1 MEKSFLNNITWKK
14 IMWFWII
21 LTCTTLFIIYAI
33 LNRDPSKLLLNHLKS
48 KYNKEFVIVYDGE
61 RSDGISSWY
70 EAEIYPKE
78 FIGTAREY
86 DKYYWAK
93 GFVEAGEVGDTYGQ
107 VLLKESANKFYL
119 SKLEELFGKNVL
131 PVIEIDDK
139 FCKFTDFEKE
149 LEDLKKINAPM
160 PISGGIYIFGRVEND
175 EDREKYREEIYKF
188 LSFMKETGTFEYVS
202 LGINIADERCLT
214 DYFKK
219 NIENLL
225 KAKEKYKT
233 SSEFIAYRDKIF
245 KEAEKEFEQMSKEE
259 KQKRISEFNKSSLL
273 ESDIDGYGVIY
284 HAGILSPKFKDS
296 EPRAQSKRKEYNDI
310 KDVELLNTMKIL
322 YMEYYRK
329 EDGEIVEK

>member
-14 IMWFWII
+14 IIWFWII

-33 LNRDPSKLLLNHLKS
+33 LNRDPSKLLLNHLES
-48 KYNKEFVIVYDGE
+48 RYDKEFVIVYDGK
-61 RSDGISSWY
+61 RSDGIGSWY

-78 FIGTAREY
+78 LIGTIKEN
-86 DKYYWAK
+86 DTYYWAK

-175 EDREKYREEIYKF
+175 KDREWYRKQIYEF
-188 LSFMKETGTFEYVS
+188 VQFMKETGTFEYVDLDILVVDS
-202 LGINIADERCLT
+202 RELISTPRKLLENLPKNLSVEEWRKQRRVLMKAGNKEFNNMTQEELSEKINSINKSEYLKEFYGGLLGIKV
-214 DYFKK
+214 Y
-219 NIENLL
+219 
-225 KAKEKYKT
+225 
-233 SSEFIAYRDKIF
+233 
-245 KEAEKEFEQMSKEE
+245 
-259 KQKRISEFNKSSLL
+259 
-273 ESDIDGYGVIY
+273 
-284 HAGILSPKFKDS
+284 SPKYIKSQGLDNR
-296 EPRAQSKRKEYNDI
+296 EVREYNSI
-310 KDVELLNTMKIL
+310 TDVRFDWEMW
-322 YMEYYRK
+322 
-329 EDGEIVEK
+329 

>member
-14 IMWFWII
+14 IIWFWII

-33 LNRDPSKLLLNHLKS
+33 LNRDPSKLLLNHLES
-48 KYNKEFVIVYDGE
+48 RYDKEFVIVYDGE
-61 RSDGISSWY
+61 RSDGIGSWY

-78 FIGTAREY
+78 LIGTIKEN
-86 DKYYWAK
+86 DTYYWAK

-175 EDREKYREEIYKF
+175 EDREWYRKQIYEF
-188 LSFMKETGTFEYVS
+188 VQFMKQTGTFEYVS
-202 LGINIADERCLT
+202 LEIFIIDERVLKDDMINNNEVLT
-214 DYFKK
+214 ILENNRKK
-219 NIENLL
+219 LTRKEFFNLRNELLGEYPTKDVIKRNMLQINKGAYIENGIRDMFYQGIVF
-225 KAKEKYKT
+225 YK
-233 SSEFIAYRDKIF
+233 KL
-245 KEAEKEFEQMSKEE
+245 
-259 KQKRISEFNKSSLL
+259 N
-273 ESDIDGYGVIY
+273 
-284 HAGILSPKFKDS
+284 SPKYIESNNLEGK
-296 EPRAQSKRKEYNDI
+296 KKLNYNNLE
-310 KDVELLNTMKIL
+310 ELQF
-322 YMEYYRK
+322 EW
-329 EDGEIVEK
+329 EKF

>member
-14 IMWFWII
+14 IIWFWII

-33 LNRDPSKLLLNHLKS
+33 LNRDPSKLLLNHLES
-48 KYNKEFVIVYDGE
+48 RYNKEFVIVYDGK
-61 RSDGISSWY
+61 RSDGMGSWY

-78 FIGTAREY
+78 LIGTIKEN
-86 DKYYWAK
+86 DTYYWAK

-175 EDREKYREEIYKF
+175 EDREWYRKQIYEF
-188 LSFMKETGTFEYVS
+188 VQFMKETGTFEYVDLDIS
-202 LGINIADERCLT
+202 IIEENIMSDEFQNNTELKEELTKSALGQE
-214 DYFKK
+214 Y
-219 NIENLL
+219 
-225 KAKEKYKT
+225 EKYKKERKGILEKYNFYT
-233 SSEFIAYRDKIF
+233 YNIDNIQDKIS
-245 KEAEKEFEQMSKEE
+245 QIN
-259 KQKRISEFNKSSLL
+259 RSSL
-273 ESDIDGYGVIY
+273 IDLGVGKWSVFNTLLYIKIY
-284 HAGILSPKFKDS
+284 SPKYVKN
-296 EPRAQSKRKEYNDI
+296 QSLDNEEVKKYNKI
-310 KDVELLNTMKIL
+310 SDVKFYFETW
-322 YMEYYRK
+322 
-329 EDGEIVEK
+329 

>member
-149 LEDLKKINAPM
+149 LKDLKKINAPM

-175 EDREKYREEIYKF
+175 EDREWYREEIYKF
-188 LSFMKETGTFEYVS
+188 LSFMKETGTFEYVDLDIS
-202 LGINIADERCLT
+202 IIEENIMSEEFQNNTELKTELTKSALGQE
-214 DYFKK
+214 Y
-219 NIENLL
+219 
-225 KAKEKYKT
+225 EKYRKDRKDILQKYN
-233 SSEFIAYRDKIF
+233 FYVYNIDDIQDKIS
-245 KEAEKEFEQMSKEE
+245 QIN
-259 KQKRISEFNKSSLL
+259 RSSL
-273 ESDIDGYGVIY
+273 IDLGVGKWSIFNTLLYTKIY
-284 HAGILSPKFKDS
+284 SPK
-296 EPRAQSKRKEYNDI
+296 YI
-310 KDVELLNTMKIL
+310 KSQNLGNEEIKNYDKISDVKFYFETW
-322 YMEYYRK
+322 
-329 EDGEIVEK
+329 

>member
-14 IMWFWII
+14 IIWFWII

-33 LNRDPSKLLLNHLKS
+33 LNRDPSKLLLNHLES
-48 KYNKEFVIVYDGE
+48 RYDKEFVIVYDGE
-61 RSDGISSWY
+61 RSDGIGSWY

-78 FIGTAREY
+78 LIGTIKEN
-86 DKYYWAK
+86 DTYYWAK

-175 EDREKYREEIYKF
+175 EDREWYRKQIYEF
-188 LSFMKETGTFEYVS
+188 VQFMKETGTFEYVD
-202 LGINIADERCLT
+202 LGITVIDERELINL
-214 DYFKK
+214 DNPQKY
-219 NIENLL
+219 IENLSNNL
-225 KAKEKYKT
+225 DKET
-233 SSEFIAYRDKIF
+233 WR
-245 KEAEKEFEQMSKEE
+245 KERRRLMKNGDKEFVKLSKTEL
-259 KQKRISEFNKSSLL
+259 QKRINSLNKGNYDNSGFINLL
-273 ESDIDGYGVIY
+273 FTHIY
-284 HAGILSPKFKDS
+284 SPKYI
-296 EPRAQSKRKEYNDI
+296 ESKGWNESNRKELYEEIKEYNSIEDI
-310 KDVELLNTMKIL
+310 TFK
-322 YMEYYRK
+322 MEWW
-329 EDGEIVEK
+329 

>member
-14 IMWFWII
+14 IIWFWII

-33 LNRDPSKLLLNHLKS
+33 LNRDPSKLLLNHLES
-48 KYNKEFVIVYDGE
+48 RYDKEFVIVYDGE
-61 RSDGISSWY
+61 RSDGIGSWY

-78 FIGTAREY
+78 LIGTIKEN
-86 DKYYWAK
+86 DTYYWAK

-175 EDREKYREEIYKF
+175 EDREWYRKQIYEF
-188 LSFMKETGTFEYVS
+188 VQFMKKTGTFEYVD
-202 LGINIADERCLT
+202 LGVVIWDERVLCEEFRTNEDLR
-214 DYFKK
+214 KAILVAR
-219 NIENLL
+219 NIMDDD
-225 KAKEKYKT
+225 K
-233 SSEFIAYRDKIF
+233 EFI
-245 KEAEKEFEQMSKEE
+245 KERKRLMKQTDESMKKLTKEE
-259 KQKRISEFNKSSLL
+259 KDKVLNSYIK
-273 ESDIDGYGVIY
+273 SDIYGENNDVDRIFTYNELLGTKIY
-284 HAGILSPKFKDS
+284 SPKYIENQGLVYREKTNYEKVEDVKFWS
-296 EPRAQSKRKEYNDI
+296 E
-310 KDVELLNTMKIL
+310 L
-322 YMEYYRK
+322 Y
-329 EDGEIVEK
+329 